1 MKLHTMKAENSKLSQ
16 KIGIVGDALAPHFN
30 EAFANQMRLLSRE
43 LNLAVLTC
51 NDIGFAPF
59 KRMDNYLIVNGKFLR
74 EDSRKPLLSLLN
86 GAFFYPFLKLFEKRH
101 DVIILSGGI
110 NSGFLSHSKLEKCV
124 LVMNSLPFS
133 KESKEARRFAQKF
146 APRLKGI
153 IAQSKR
159 IKEKLLEIGVEPE
172 KTHLIYP
179 WVDLNKFKPT
189 EPPPLDEFRILFASA
204 PNAEIPGEN
213 IFEEKGIPL
222 LLEAFKEFAKEH
234 KARLR
239 LLWRDYYNDAL
250 RAKIG
255 ELDLGD
261 KVAVVNEV
269 VDTSQF
275 ISESHIVVIPFLNTR
290 RSPEIPLSAVES
302 LACGRPIVATDI
314 VEIAETIQEYSCGC
328 VSGISKH
335 ELAASL
341 RECSQDYHFY
351 QRNCHRTVQEIFSA
365 DFGPLRRYLE
375 NLQ

>member
-1 MKLHTMKAENSKLSQ
+1 MGSNLRKKTR
-16 KIGIVGDALAPHFN
+16 IGIVGDALAPYFN
-30 EAFANQMRLLSRE
+30 EAFANQMRFFSRE
-43 LNLAVLTC
+43 LNAPVLTC
-51 NDIGFAPF
+51 NDIGFTPF
-59 KRMDNYLIVNGKFLR
+59 KRMGNYLIVNGKFLR
-74 EDSRKPLLSLLN
+74 ADSRKPLLSLLN
-86 GAFFYPFLKLFEKRH
+86 GAFFYPFLKLFERRH
-101 DVIILSGGI
+101 DVIILAGGI
-110 NSGFLSHSKLEKCV
+110 DSGFLRHSKLEKCV

-133 KESKEARRFAQKF
+133 KEAKEAIEFVQKF
-146 APRLKGI
+146 APRLRGI
-153 IAQSKR
+153 VAQSKR
-159 IKEKLLEIGVEPE
+159 LKEKLLEIGVEAQ
-172 KTHLIYP
+172 KIHLVHP
-179 WVDLNKFKPT
+179 WLVDLNKFKPT

-213 IFEEKGIPL
+213 IFEDKGVPL

-261 KVAVVNEV
+261 KVEVVNEV

-275 ISESHIVVIPFLNTR
+275 ISESHLVVIPFLNTR
-290 RSPEIPLSAVES
+290 RSPEIPLSAIES
-302 LACGRPIVATDI
+302 LACGRPIVATDV
-314 VEIAETIQEYSCGC
+314 VEIAGTIQEHNCGC

-341 RECSQDYHFY
+341 RECSRDYHFY
-351 QRNCHRTVQEIFSA
+351 QRNCHRTVQKIFSA
-365 DFGPLRRYLE
+365 DFGPLRSYLE

>member
-1 MKLHTMKAENSKLSQ
+1 MKAENSKLSQ
-16 KIGIVGDALAPHFN
+16 KIGIVGDALAPYFN
-30 EAFANQMRLLSRE
+30 EALANQMRLLSRE
-43 LNLAVLTC
+43 LNVPVLTC

-101 DVIILSGGI
+101 AVIILSGGI

-133 KESKEARRFAQKF
+133 KESKEAKEFAQKF

-153 IAQSKR
+153 VAQSKR
-159 IKEKLLEIGVEPE
+159 IKEKLLQIEVEA
-172 KTHLIYP
+172 KRIHLIYP

-222 LLEAFKEFAKEH
+222 LLEAFNEFAEEH

-239 LLWRDYYNDAL
+239 LLWRGYYNNAL
-250 RAKIG
+250 ARKIK

-261 KVAVVNEV
+261 KVEVVNEI
-269 VDTSQF
+269 VDTSKF
-275 ISESHIVVIPFLNTR
+275 ISESHIIVIPFLNTR

-302 LACGRPIVATDI
+302 LACGRPLIATSV
-314 VEIAETIQEYSCGC
+314 VEIAEIIQEHECGC
-328 VSGISKH
+328 VSGSSKD

-341 RECSQDYHFY
+341 RECFQDYHFY
-351 QRNCHRTVQEIFSA
+351 QRNCHRTAHKIFSA
-365 DFGPLRRYLE
+365 DFGPLRGYLR

>member
-1 MKLHTMKAENSKLSQ
+1 MKAKNSKLSQ
-16 KIGIVGDALAPHFN
+16 KIGIVGDALAPYFN
-30 EAFANQMRLLSRE
+30 EALANQMRLLSRE
-43 LNLAVLTC
+43 LSVPVLTC

-133 KESKEARRFAQKF
+133 KESKEAREFVQKF

-153 IAQSKR
+153 VAQSKR
-159 IKEKLLEIGVEPE
+159 IKEKLLEIGVEA
-172 KTHLIYP
+172 KKIHLIYP

-234 KARLR
+234 KAKLHF
-239 LLWRDYYNDAL
+239 LWRGYYNDAL
-250 RAKIG
+250 GTKIK

-261 KVAVVNEV
+261 KVEVVNEV
-269 VDTSQF
+269 VDTAKF
-275 ISESHIVVIPFLNTR
+275 ISKSHIVVIPFVNTR
-290 RSPEIPLSAVES
+290 RSPEIPLSAIES
-302 LACGRPIVATDI
+302 LACGRPVVSTDVAEIADI
-314 VEIAETIQEYSCGC
+314 VERYTCGC
-328 VSGISKH
+328 VSKPDKIDLTSGLKKCRESYQLYQVNCQKAVQKH
-335 ELAASL
+335 FILNVIKFETPAK
-341 RECSQDYHFY
+341 Y
-351 QRNCHRTVQEIFSA
+351 
-365 DFGPLRRYLE
+365 
-375 NLQ
+375 

>member
-1 MKLHTMKAENSKLSQ
+1 MRTMKAENSKLSQ
-16 KIGIVGDALAPHFN
+16 KIGIVGDALAPYFN

-43 LNLAVLTC
+43 LNVAVLTC

-86 GAFFYPFLKLFEKRH
+86 GAFFYPFLKLFERSH
-101 DVIILSGGI
+101 DVIILAGGI

-133 KESKEARRFAQKF
+133 KESNEARRFAQKF

-153 IAQSKR
+153 VSQSKR
-159 IKEKLLEIGVEPE
+159 IREKLLEIGVEAE
-172 KTHLIYP
+172 KIHLIYP

-213 IFEEKGIPL
+213 IFEEKGISL

-239 LLWRDYYNDAL
+239 LLWRGYYNDAL
-250 RAKIG
+250 ARKIK

-261 KVAVVNEV
+261 KVEVINEV
-269 VDTSQF
+269 VDTSEF
-275 ISESHIVVIPFLNTR
+275 ISESHIIVVPFLNTR

-302 LACGRPIVATDI
+302 LACGRPLIATSV
-314 VEIAETIQEYSCGC
+314 VEIADIIQEHECGC
-328 VSGISKH
+328 VSKPLTGDFA
-335 ELAASL
+335 LAL
-341 RECSQDYHFY
+341 RECERSYQIYQGNCRKVAEGLFSLKTRVDFQDL
-351 QRNCHRTVQEIFSA
+351 I
-365 DFGPLRRYLE
+365 
-375 NLQ
+375 